1 MKQDIPKLY
10 GLVLAGGK
18 STRMGSDKGLLKYH
32 SVSHQEHLYNL
43 LDQVCDKVYLSMR
56 KEQEVDLKDDFN
68 VIVDQNEYRGP
79 FNGIL
84 SAHKT
89 HPEVAWLVLACD
101 LPLIDLPSLKNLVTN
116 RNPDNLATSFATK
129 KTGLP
134 EPLITIWEPEGL
146 MKAIVHLDSSDSSCP
161 RKFLIN
167 SETSLVIPEQ
177 DEVLYNANSLED
189 YEFIKSK
196 IALANGA

>member
-32 SVSHQEHLYNL
+32 SVPHQEHLYNL
-43 LDQVCDKVYLSMR
+43 LGDICDTVYLSIR
-56 KEQEVDLKDDFN
+56 EEQESETSKNYN
-68 VIVDQNEYRGP
+68 VIVDENEYRGP

-84 SAHKT
+84 SAYKK

-101 LPLIDLPSLKNLVTN
+101 LPLIDSDSLKKLVEN
-116 RNPDNLATSFATK
+116 RNPKKFATSFATK
-129 KTGLP
+129 ESGLP
-134 EPLITIWEPEGL
+134 EPLITIWEPKSL
-146 MKAIVHLDSSDSSCP
+146 QRAITYLEATDSSCP

-167 SETSLVIPEQ
+167 SEISLAHPER
-177 DEVLYNANSLED
+177 DEILYNANSLED
-189 YEFIKSK
+189 YQFIKSK
-196 IALANGA
+196 LTPSNV